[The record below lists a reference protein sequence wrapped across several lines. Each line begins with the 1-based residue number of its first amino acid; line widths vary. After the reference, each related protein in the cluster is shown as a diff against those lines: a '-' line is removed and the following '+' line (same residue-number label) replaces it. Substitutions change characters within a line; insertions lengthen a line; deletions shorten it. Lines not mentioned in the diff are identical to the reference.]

1 MKKLLI
7 IILAVTLT
15 TPALIH
21 AKSFGSQYDKIVTFF
36 QGKTEPSALDA
47 TWDSE
52 AIFKIGVID
61 NGTNRDS
68 YANYA
73 CGILYN
79 EGFRGKGVEV
89 TIIDIEKL
97 AYKKKWVTLGKASC
111 E

>member
-1 MKKLLI
+1 MKILLI
-7 IILAVTLT
+7 IILAITLT
-15 TPALIH
+15 TPVLTY
-21 AKSFGSQYDKIVTFF
+21 AKSFGPQYDKIVSFF
-36 QGKTEPSALDA
+36 QGETEPRALDA

-52 AIFKIGVID
+52 TVFKIGVID
-61 NGTNRDS
+61 NGTSRDS

-89 TIIDIEKL
+89 KIIDIEKL
-97 AYKKKWVTLGKASC
+97 AYKKKWVTLGTASC